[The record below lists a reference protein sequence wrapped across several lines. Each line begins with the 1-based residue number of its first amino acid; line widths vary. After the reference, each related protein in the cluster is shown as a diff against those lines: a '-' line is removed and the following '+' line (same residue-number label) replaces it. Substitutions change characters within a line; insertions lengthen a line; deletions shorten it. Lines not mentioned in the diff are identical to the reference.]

1 MRTRKIIWQL
11 LTFFLAAIVVFAVTG
26 FFLARSDAFQRFLL
40 SRIIRE
46 AQDTTGS
53 RVDIQKMKLTWSPLT
68 ADFYGLVVHG
78 SEAGSQSPLLTV
90 NRLRVNLKVMALL
103 KHHVDLSGIVID
115 RPTLN
120 VRIDAH
126 GNSNLPQAKTS
137 QSLSSNFTIA
147 IQHISIQNG
156 TMNYND
162 QTIPLDAELQDFHMQ
177 ANFDPPTASY
187 KGSLAYDHGWVLA
200 KNLNRFEH
208 SAQIDFQVTRNRLI
222 AQTLLA
228 SAGSSR
234 ITVNATLTQFDHPQL
249 EGDYDAEVETAE
261 LARVLNEPSLPIGDV
276 RFSGVLTYRDTP
288 NRSFLQTL
296 EVNGHA
302 SSGDLRFH
310 SEQLET
316 RLTAVRSSYK
326 IANGN
331 LSVESL
337 DANLLGGRAD
347 ARGQISL
354 AGSNGSQLQAFVRN
368 ASLQQIS
375 NVLPTGKRQ
384 NVALVGRADAQLH
397 ANWLKSLDDLLLRA
411 HLTIEGPEQTAPS
424 GRDIPV
430 NGVVD
435 ASYDAARHTV
445 SFLPSHLRTGKTDL
459 TLKGMV
465 SRNSSLNVTLDSS
478 DLHELT
484 TLILSIESPSA
495 NQASASDDLYGSA
508 KFIGQIS
515 GSMTDPHI
523 RGDLSAASL
532 QMQGSKWKTLRASI
546 EASPSYLRLHDGL
559 LQSDGP
565 GQINFSGQTALQ
577 NWSFTPFS
585 PLSVNATWKQL
596 SARDLIRLARADY
609 PINGSLSG
617 DVSIQGS
624 LQHPSGHG
632 SFNLAHASLWNQ
644 AVTSVSV
651 DFQGDDDTIG
661 TNTQITLPAGTANAH
676 LTYSPSAKHF
686 KVDLNAS
693 NLHLDQLQALQ
704 RNAASSI
711 KGVLTAKAQGE
722 GTLAQPQLQV
732 TLDVPQLQVGDQSF
746 SQVHAQ
752 VDAAQQHAHVTIT
765 SALAQASVQAKGD
778 VILGDNYP
786 VQGNL
791 EVHGAPIAALL
802 ASYAPNIQ
810 VGLDGSMDLNGSI
823 NGPLKDPAQLQAGVQ
838 IPALKLGYKSLQI
851 ANEGP
856 LRFDYRNSTVTVQQA
871 RLKGSGTDFS
881 IQGAIPVTGQ
891 APVNVSAKGVI
902 NASLL
907 QLLSPDTHAS
917 GQIQLHLQA
926 QGKITAPAMTG
937 QVQIVNAAF
946 SSDAMPVGFSA
957 INGQMNISGN
967 RIEVQEI
974 KGNAGGGTVSTHG
987 SLTIGTVP
995 TFALDLEAKSI
1006 RIHPTGIHS
1015 TLDGNLQLSG
1025 TTQKAQLAGRI
1036 VVDHLSFQQGS
1047 DLSTIIGQFSG
1058 APTDSTPS
1066 AFATNTKLNI
1076 AVQSSD
1082 ELSLANGQFSV
1093 AGSANLTVTNTL
1105 ADPVI
1110 LGRISLTGGEV
1121 FFLGKRFELQNGTV
1135 VFANPVETEPVLN
1148 LFVTT
1153 TVEQYNI
1160 TINFLGPVDH
1170 LKTNYTSD
1178 PALPPLDIINLLA
1191 FRQTTA
1197 EQASNAA
1204 TPTSLGAESV
1214 VAQGVAGQ
1222 VAKGVQSLTG
1232 ISQLTLD
1239 PIGGTTANPGAQ
1251 VAIQQRVTGNIL
1263 FTFSTNV
1270 TTTQNQTVQVEY
1282 QPKRQVTISVIRD
1295 EYGGY
1300 GIDLKLHKVF

>member
-11 LTFFLAAIVVFAVTG
+11 LTFFLAAIVLLAATG
-26 FFLARSDAFQRFLL
+26 FFIARSDAFQRFLL

-53 RVDIQKMKLTWSPLT
+53 RIDIRRMKLSWSPLA
-68 ADFYGLVVHG
+68 ADFYGLVMHG
-78 SEAGSQSPLLTV
+78 PEAGSHSPLLTA

-103 KHHVDLSGIVID
+103 KHHFDLAEIVID
-115 RPTLN
+115 HPTLN

-162 QTIPLDAELQDFHMQ
+162 QTIPLDAELRDFHMR
-177 ANFDPPTASY
+177 ANFDPLTAGY

-200 KNLNRFEH
+200 ENLNRFDH

-222 AQTLLA
+222 AKILLA

-276 RFSGVLTYRDTP
+276 RFSGVLIYRDTP

-296 EVNGHA
+296 EVSGHA
-302 SSGDLRFH
+302 SSGNLRFH
-310 SEQLET
+310 SGQLET

-326 IANGN
+326 ITNGN

-375 NVLPTGKRQ
+375 NVLPAGKRQ

-397 ANWLKSLDDLLLRA
+397 ANWLKSLDDLLLGA
-411 HLTIEGPEQTAPS
+411 HLTIEGPERTPPS

-445 SFLPSHLRTGKTDL
+445 SFPASHLRTGKTDL
-459 TLKGMV
+459 TLNGMV

-484 TLILSIESPSA
+484 TLLSSIESPSA
-495 NQASASDDLYGSA
+495 NAGYDLYGSA

-515 GSMTDPHI
+515 GSMTALHI
-523 RGDLSAASL
+523 HGDLSAASL
-532 QMQGSKWKTLRASI
+532 QVQGSKWKTLRASI
-546 EASPSYLRLHDGL
+546 EASPSYAQVHDGF
-559 LQSDGP
+559 LQNDGP
-565 GQINFSGQTALQ
+565 GQINFSGRTALQ
-577 NWSFTPFS
+577 NWSFTTFS

-596 SARDLIRLARADY
+596 SAPDLIRLARADY
-609 PINGSLSG
+609 PITGSLSG

-644 AVTSVSV
+644 PVTSVSV

-661 TNTQITLPAGTANAH
+661 TNTQITLPAGTAYAH
-676 LTYSPSAKHF
+676 LTYSPSAKHY
-686 KVDLNAS
+686 KVDLNAN

-711 KGVLTAKAQGE
+711 KGVLTGKAQGE
-722 GTLAQPQLQV
+722 GTLAQPQLQA
-732 TLDVPQLQVGDQSF
+732 TLDLPQLQVGDESF

-752 VDAAQQHAHVTIT
+752 VDVAQQQAHITLT
-765 SALAQASVQAKGD
+765 SAVAQASVQAKGE
-778 VILGDNYP
+778 VTLAGNYP
-786 VQGNL
+786 LQANL

-802 ASYAPNIQ
+802 ASYAHNIQ
-810 VGLDGSMDLNGSI
+810 AGLNGSMDLNGSI
-823 NGPLKDPAQLQAGVQ
+823 NGPLRDPAQLQAGVQ

-851 ANEGP
+851 NNEGP

-891 APVNVSAKGVI
+891 APMNVSAKGVI

-926 QGKITAPAMTG
+926 QGKTTAPAMTG
-937 QVQIVNAAF
+937 QVRIVNAAF

-974 KGNAGGGTVSTHG
+974 KGTAGGGSFSTHG

-995 TFALDLEAKSI
+995 AFALDLEAKSI
-1006 RIHPTGIHS
+1006 RIHPNGIHS

-1025 TTQKAQLAGRI
+1025 SAQKAQLAGRI

-1082 ELSLANGQFSV
+1082 ELSLANSQFSV

-1110 LGRISLTGGEV
+1110 LGRISLAGGEV

-1160 TINFLGPVDH
+1160 TINFLGPVDR

-1191 FRQTTA
+1191 FGQTTA
-1197 EQASNAA
+1197 EQGSNAA

-1239 PIGGTTANPGAQ
+1239 PMGGTTANPGAQ

-1295 EYGGY
+1295 AYGGY